1 MHSAVLIK
9 SVKQLTKITVPR
21 NHILEPHILV
31 VNCISIAV
39 YNYLFD
45 YCDGIFLMV
54 KVHVF

>member
-45 YCDGIFLMV
+45 YCDGIF
-54 KVHVF
+54 